1 MKTILVLTDLS
12 ANALPAAK
20 AACMLSG
27 TMNTNLV
34 LLNTC
39 ADIPLQAGY
48 SDMPGG
54 PWLVDDFMEW
64 DKERKADLQKYAS
77 SLEPYIAKLDP
88 SKRKPSLHCE
98 YADGTL
104 ADNIVALTQTKD
116 IELIAMGT
124 PHSSRLDH
132 FLTGSDTAAVIN
144 NVSRPVLVV
153 PAGYELKHIKRV
165 VFATDYNDADI
176 KALHYLV
183 KMGRLFNFH
192 LEVVHVS
199 IPGEDKT
206 PAADKEKVFL
216 SLQQIKYDRIS
227 YKEIG
232 GKDAVKRLNTY
243 CKETGADLLAMVH
256 YHDSFFARIFKHS
269 NSKQALAHNELPLL
283 IFPAK
288 MAKE

>member
-27 TMNTNLV
+27 VMNTNLV

-64 DKERKADLQKYAS
+64 DKERNADLLEHAS

-88 SKRKPSLHCE
+88 SKRKPSVHCE

-104 ADNIVALTQTKD
+104 ADSAVTLIETKNV
-116 IELIAMGT
+116 ELIAMGA
-124 PHSSRLDH
+124 PHSSRFDH

-144 NVSRPVLVV
+144 NVTRPVLVV
-153 PAGYELKHIKRV
+153 PAGYELKRIKRV

-199 IPGEDKT
+199 LPGEDKT
-206 PAADKEKVFL
+206 PAAYKEKVFL

-232 GKDAVKRLNTY
+232 GKDAVKRLNAY

-256 YHDSFFARIFKHS
+256 YHNSFFARIFNQS
-269 NSKQALAHNELPLL
+269 ASKQALVNNELPLL
-283 IFPAK
+283 IFPPK
-288 MAKE
+288 MEKE

>member
-1 MKTILVLTDLS
+1 MILSAFLTVLKNMIMKTILVLTDLS
-12 ANALPAAK
+12 ANAMPAAK

-27 TMNTNLV
+27 VMNTNLL

-64 DKERKADLQKYAS
+64 DKERKADLQKYAAT
-77 SLEPYIAKLDP
+77 LDPYIAKLDP
-88 SKRKPSLHCE
+88 SKRKPSVHCQ

-104 ADNIVALTQTKD
+104 ADNAVTLTQTKNV
-116 IELIAMGT
+116 ELIAMGA

-144 NVSRPVLVV
+144 NVNRPVLVV
-153 PAGYELKHIKRV
+153 PTGYKLKRIKRV

-183 KMGRLFNFH
+183 KLGRLFNFH

-199 IPGEDKT
+199 VPGEDKT
-206 PAADKEKVFL
+206 LAADKEKTFL
-216 SLQQIKYDRIS
+216 SLQQITYDPIS

-232 GKDAVKRLNTY
+232 GKDAVKRLN
-243 CKETGADLLAMVH
+243 
-256 YHDSFFARIFKHS
+256 
-269 NSKQALAHNELPLL
+269 AHCRG
-283 IFPAK
+283 K
-288 MAKE
+288 SVV

>member
-12 ANALPAAK
+12 TNATPAAK

-27 TMNTNLV
+27 VMSTNLV

-54 PWLVDDFMEW
+54 PWLVDDFMQW
-64 DKERKADLQKYAS
+64 DKERKADLEKYAL

-88 SKRKPSLHCE
+88 SKRKPSVHCE

-104 ADNIVALTQTKD
+104 ADNTVALTQTKNV
-116 IELIAMGT
+116 ELIVMGA

-153 PAGYELKHIKRV
+153 PTDYELKRIKRV
-165 VFATDYNDADI
+165 VFATDFNDADM
-176 KALHYLV
+176 KALNYLV
-183 KMGRLFNFH
+183 KLGRLFNFH
-192 LEVVHVS
+192 LEVVHVL

-206 PAADKEKVFL
+206 LAADKEKAFL
-216 SLQQIKYDRIS
+216 SLQQITYAPIS

-232 GKDAVKRLNTY
+232 GKDAVKRLNAY
-243 CKETGADLLAMVH
+243 CHEVHADMLAMVH
-256 YHDSFFARIFKHS
+256 HHDSFFARIFKHS
-269 NSKQALAHNELPLL
+269 ASTQALAHQELPLL

-288 MAKE
+288 MEKE